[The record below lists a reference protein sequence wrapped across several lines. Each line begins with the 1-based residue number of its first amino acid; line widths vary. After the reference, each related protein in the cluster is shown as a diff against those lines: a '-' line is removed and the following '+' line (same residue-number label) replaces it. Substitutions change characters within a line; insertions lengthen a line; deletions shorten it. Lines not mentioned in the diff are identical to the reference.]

1 MRSATAVPGAEV
13 IITPTA
19 SMPLRA
25 EILELWAYRELLYF
39 LVWRDVKVR
48 YKQTFFGA
56 AWAVIQPLSAMVVFT
71 VFFGR
76 LVRVPSDGLPYP
88 LFAYAALLPWSYFAQ
103 SVTHAASSVVASA
116 HLVTKVYLPRL
127 AIPMAAVLSGV
138 VDFGVAFLVLV
149 VMMLLYGAVPGGL
162 ALIFVPAF
170 FILALVVTL
179 GVGLWLAALNVAYR
193 DVGHAAPFL
202 VQLWLFATPV
212 VYPSSLLPE
221 PWRTLWGLNPMTGV
235 VEGFRAALLGTRV
248 PTLMLLLSAAAALL
262 IAATGFRYFRRVQ
275 KGFSDLV

>member
-13 IITPTA
+13 IITPSA